1 MVKLSCND
9 INRNIEDFCH
19 LQDCIDMSS
28 CSCCHMMCRASFA
41 PAVNKLSCST
51 CETCSHVCITEGKDR
66 SFFINTFRY
75 NKFEVSV
82 FILCDCKIGNRT
94 CVWIELCQVS
104 AACFTG
110 TIFMVGFLSEI
121 SASPLPECPMMQMSS
136 LKSMEY
142 ISES

>member
-9 INRNIEDFCH
+9 INRNIEDFCY

-51 CETCSHVCITEGKDR
+51 CKACSHVCITEGKDR
-66 SFFINTFRY
+66 SFFVYTFCY

-94 CVWIELCQVS
+94 CVWIELCQIS
-104 AACFTG
+104 AACFAMAT
-110 TIFMVGFLSEI
+110 FM
-121 SASPLPECPMMQMSS
+121 SPSTAHAVPCLI
-136 LKSMEY
+136 SMENAG
-142 ISES
+142 ISILSRTPALP